1 MGATGKLVCP
11 NRCLLYL
18 QRQSV
23 ISFCQTGGMITTFL
37 VNGNTKRADRCSRGK
52 SLLFFLGS
60 WHLGSGGEL
69 LDGTVVVLG
78 GQSLQGAPAVCM
90 QLDDL
95 HKERAG
101 ELRFGRTKHLVP
113 DSC

>member
-1 MGATGKLVCP
+1 MSP
-11 NRCLLYL
+11 LL
-18 QRQSV
+18 S
-23 ISFCQTGGMITTFL
+23 
-37 VNGNTKRADRCSRGK
+37 
-52 SLLFFLGS
+52 GS

-78 GQSLQGAPAVCM
+78 GESLQGAPAVCM

-101 ELRFGRTKHLVP
+101 QLRLGRTQHLVP
-113 DSC
+113 DGREELGHHLWQLLFQETPGALQLVETERTQGGTQ